1 MSAPIYTET
10 PMKEAKAIG
19 TSPKLKNLTSPKG
32 GKKMS
37 MLLKQSLRKLDSFK
51 EIEDA
56 TKNHKE
62 AVSK

>member
-1 MSAPIYTET
+1 
-10 PMKEAKAIG
+10 MKEAKAIG

-32 GKKMS
+32 NKKMS